1 MTFDNIFYK
10 DFLTKQFLDP
20 DTVDDLES
28 DGTAFVRLQNVN
40 MQDFDVDKTSFIKQL
55 EFLKVEVS
63 ILQSKYFSGTC
74 YGKWKMSVYTRLT
87 MLMSLGEIIARCCKL
102 AVFLGCFDLRKYV
115 TDAVVERELK

>member
-1 MTFDNIFYK
+1 MTFENLFYK

-20 DTVDDLES
+20 NTEDDLES

-40 MQDFDVDKTSFIKQL
+40 MQRFDEDKTSLIKQL
-55 EFLKVEVS
+55 EFMKVEVS
-63 ILQSKYFSGTC
+63 MLQSKYFSGTC

-115 TDAVVERELK
+115 NDAVVERD

>member
-1 MTFDNIFYK
+1 MTFENLFYK

-20 DTVDDLES
+20 NTEDDLES

-40 MQDFDVDKTSFIKQL
+40 MQRFDKDKTSLIKQL
-55 EFLKVEVS
+55 EFMKVEVS
-63 ILQSKYFSGTC
+63 MLQSKYFSGTC
-74 YGKWKMSVYTRLT
+74 YGKWKMSVHTRLT

-115 TDAVVERELK
+115 NDAVVERD